1 MKRRNFI
8 GLTGAAAL
16 SPVIGRMGPGVP
28 DANIPVA
35 KKSKKKITN
44 IAGYE
49 PAELLSLY
57 REYLFNDFLPF
68 MNKYVID
75 HEQGGFFWNIDR
87 DGSIITTNKRAWYDG
102 RGIWVYSFLYNNFG
116 KDPKHLEIARKAV
129 DFVSRIKPGSTV
141 LWPASYNRGGSP
153 NNDFPQDIYGDLFI
167 AEGLAEFAEA
177 VQDIQFRLKAK
188 EIILK
193 CLELYDREDF
203 RYVVDYGPDAPQVP
217 APRVTGNWMVFLR
230 TCYCMLSHGSD
241 PDLERIVNRCID
253 ALLNYHFIDEYRLI
267 NEVMNH
273 DLSRP
278 EGPFSQFVYCGH
290 VIETM
295 WMIMYEA
302 VRRGDDKL
310 FRNASEKFKRHVEVA
325 WDDVYGGVFRALVN
339 VNENVWKVDK
349 VLWEQSEVLIG
360 ALYLLERKGDPWAFQ
375 WFDKMWRY
383 VIENYP
389 LKKYGFPLW
398 NIDGDRKMTFVR
410 QGKRIE
416 NYHHP
421 RHLMLNILSLER
433 MVGGGRRG

>member
-153 NNDFPQDIYGDLFI
+153 NNDFPQDIYGHRTVLP
-167 AEGLAEFAEA
+167 GLIRETKSTA
-177 VQDIQFRLKAK
+177 FR
-188 EIILK
+188 EISR
-193 CLELYDREDF
+193 CF
-203 RYVVDYGPDAPQVP
+203 
-217 APRVTGNWMVFLR
+217 
-230 TCYCMLSHGSD
+230 GSF
-241 PDLERIVNRCID
+241 PK
-253 ALLNYHFIDEYRLI
+253 LL
-267 NEVMNH
+267 
-273 DLSRP
+273 
-278 EGPFSQFVYCGH
+278 
-290 VIETM
+290 
-295 WMIMYEA
+295 
-302 VRRGDDKL
+302 
-310 FRNASEKFKRHVEVA
+310 
-325 WDDVYGGVFRALVN
+325 
-339 VNENVWKVDK
+339 
-349 VLWEQSEVLIG
+349 
-360 ALYLLERKGDPWAFQ
+360 
-375 WFDKMWRY
+375 
-383 VIENYP
+383 
-389 LKKYGFPLW
+389 
-398 NIDGDRKMTFVR
+398 
-410 QGKRIE
+410 
-416 NYHHP
+416 
-421 RHLMLNILSLER
+421 
-433 MVGGGRRG
+433 